1 MMKVITQTAEY
12 EGAGCVVT
20 LGKFDGVHRGH
31 QQLFYKVLE
40 AKQQGLGAVVFT
52 FDRSPLQLF
61 SDRPVSVLFT
71 EQEKRDY
78 LAQLG
83 MDIYISYPFT
93 KETAAM
99 EPEQFIKEILVKSL
113 HAKKIIV
120 GTDYRFGRQRKGD
133 VALLAAFAE
142 ECGYE
147 LEAVEKLKYKGEAI
161 SSTRIKE
168 ALKSGSME
176 DAAAMLG
183 RPYSFSGT
191 IVHGRNLGHTI
202 GFPTINLCIP
212 EEKVLPPYGVYCSE
226 AWVGESRYFGV
237 SNLGCKPTVQKEAQY
252 GIETHLLGCTDNL
265 YGKQATVQFLHYMRQ
280 EVKFS
285 TVEELRRHLAS
296 DIEYAKRYFEEQP
309 H

>member
-12 EGAGCVVT
+12 EGADCVVT
-20 LGKFDGVHRGH
+20 LGKFDGIHKGH
-31 QQLFYKVLE
+31 QQLLHKVLE
-40 AKQQGLGAVVFT
+40 AKEQGLRTVAFT

-61 SDRPVSVLFT
+61 SDQPVSVLFT
-71 EQEKRDY
+71 EKEKRDY

-99 EPEQFIKEILVKSL
+99 EPEKFIKEILVNEL

-133 VALLAAFAE
+133 VVLLAAFAK

-147 LEAVEKLKYKGEAI
+147 LETVEKLKYKGEVI
-161 SSTRIKE
+161 SSTRIRETIKN
-168 ALKSGSME
+168 GNME
-176 DAAAMLG
+176 DVTAMLG
-183 RPYSFSGT
+183 RPYSFSGM
-191 IVHGRNLGHTI
+191 IVHGRSLGHTI
-202 GFPTINLCIP
+202 GFPTINLQIP

-226 AWVGESRYFGV
+226 AWIDGSHYFGI

-252 GIETHLLGCTDNL
+252 GIETYLLGCTDNL
-265 YGKQATVQFLHYMRQ
+265 YGKHAMVQFLHHTRQ

-285 TVEELRRHLAS
+285 TMEALREQLAF
-296 DIEYAKRYFEEQP
+296 DIECAKQYFKRS
-309 H
+309 